1 MSKEIKKNKQNNLIY
16 IIDNFSVDFQT
27 DRQKNLVEIF
37 RQKIPQCSVKVI
49 HYSQVGI
56 EILKS
61 CKGIILTGS
70 EINVSEFY
78 GNKVLRKK
86 FKSVLKIIK
95 KAKNIP
101 ILAIC
106 YGFHLTGF
114 AFNGK
119 VYRMNIPH
127 DGGRIIPLVLNK
139 TDELILHNEIT
150 VDIQHRDYILP
161 DDVRIQRRFE
171 ILATKVLNGYNTI
184 QYMRHINRPIYS
196 VQFHPETHLANY
208 TYRNQDDEEIIKEAK
223 QCGEEIIINFAN
235 ICNQ

>member
-1 MSKEIKKNKQNNLIY
+1 MTVEIKKSNNNNLIH

-37 RQKIPQCSVKVI
+37 RQKIPQFRVKII
-49 HYSQVGI
+49 HYSQVDN

-61 CKGIILTGS
+61 SKGIILTGS

-86 FKSVLKIIK
+86 FKPVLKLIK

-127 DGGRIIPLVLNK
+127 DGGRIIPLVLK
-139 TDELILHNEIT
+139 KKDKLISHNELM
-150 VDIQHRDYILP
+150 VDIQHRDFILP
-161 DDVRIQRRFE
+161 DDVKIQKKFE
-171 ILATKVLNGYNTI
+171 IIATKVLNGFNTI

-208 TYRNQDDEEIIKEAK
+208 TYRNEDDDEIIQKTK
-223 QCGEEIIINFAN
+223 QYGEEIIINFAN
-235 ICNQ
+235 LCNQ

>member
-78 GNKVLRKK
+78 GNKVLRKR

-139 TDELILHNEIT
+139 TDKLILHNEI
-150 VDIQHRDYILP
+150 VIDIQHRDYILP
-161 DDVRIQRRFE
+161 DDVRIQRKFE

-184 QYMRHINRPIYS
+184 QYMRHRNRPIYS

-208 TYRNQDDEEIIKEAK
+208 TYRNQDDDEIIKKAK

>member
-1 MSKEIKKNKQNNLIY
+1 MSKVIKKNKQNNLIY

-78 GNKVLRKK
+78 GNKVLRKR

-139 TDELILHNEIT
+139 TDKLILHNEI
-150 VDIQHRDYILP
+150 VIDIQHRDYILP
-161 DDVRIQRRFE
+161 DDVRIQRKFE

-184 QYMRHINRPIYS
+184 QYMRHRNRPIYS

-208 TYRNQDDEEIIKEAK
+208 TYRNQDDDEIIKKAK

>member
-78 GNKVLRKK
+78 GNKVLRKR

-161 DDVRIQRRFE
+161 DDVKIQRKFE

>member
-1 MSKEIKKNKQNNLIY
+1 MSKNTKKGNNNNLIH

-37 RQKIPQCSVKVI
+37 RQKIPQCGVKVV
-49 HYSQVGI
+49 HYSQVNM

-61 CKGIILTGS
+61 SKGIILTGS

-78 GNKVLRKK
+78 GNIILQKK
-86 FKSVLKIIK
+86 FKSVLKLIK

-106 YGFHLTGF
+106 YGLHLTGF

-127 DGGRIIPLVLNK
+127 DGGRIISLVLNK
-139 TDELILHNEIT
+139 TDLLIQHNEIM
-150 VDIQHRDYILP
+150 VDIQHRDFILP
-161 DDVRIQRRFE
+161 DDPEIQKKFD
-171 ILATKVLNGYNTI
+171 IISTKVISGFNTI

-208 TYRNQDDEEIIKEAK
+208 TYRNEDDAEIIKKAK
-223 QCGEEIIINFAN
+223 QYGEEIIINFAY

>member
-1 MSKEIKKNKQNNLIY
+1 MTKEIKKHQSNNLIY
-16 IIDNFSVDFQT
+16 IIDNYSVNFQT
-27 DRQKNLVEIF
+27 DRIKNLVGLF

-49 HYSQVGI
+49 HYSQLDM

-61 CKGIILTGS
+61 SKGIILTGS

-78 GNKVLRKK
+78 DNKVLRKK
-86 FKSVLKIIK
+86 FKSVLKLIK

-106 YGFHLTGF
+106 YGLHLTGF

-127 DGGRIIPLVLNK
+127 D
-139 TDELILHNEIT
+139 
-150 VDIQHRDYILP
+150 IQHRDFILP
-161 DDVRIQRRFE
+161 DDPKIQRKFE
-171 ILATKVLNGYNTI
+171 ILATKVLNGFNTI

-196 VQFHPETHLANY
+196 VQFHPETHLENY
-208 TYRNQDDEEIIKEAK
+208 TYRNEDDEELIKKAK

>member
-78 GNKVLRKK
+78 GNKVLRKR

-139 TDELILHNEIT
+139 TDKLILHNEIT

-161 DDVRIQRRFE
+161 DDVKIQRKFE

>member
-1 MSKEIKKNKQNNLIY
+1 MSKNTKKGNNNNLIH

-37 RQKIPQCSVKVI
+37 RQKIPQCGVKVV
-49 HYSQVGI
+49 HYSQVNM
-56 EILKS
+56 EILKFS
-61 CKGIILTGS
+61 KGIILTGS

-78 GNKVLRKK
+78 GNIILQKK
-86 FKSVLKIIK
+86 FKSVLKLIK

-106 YGFHLTGF
+106 YGLHLTGF

-127 DGGRIIPLVLNK
+127 DGGRIISLVLNK
-139 TDELILHNEIT
+139 TDLLIQHNEIM
-150 VDIQHRDYILP
+150 VDIQHRDFILP
-161 DDVRIQRRFE
+161 DDPEIQKKFD
-171 ILATKVLNGYNTI
+171 IISTKVISGFNTI

-208 TYRNQDDEEIIKEAK
+208 TYRNEDDAEIIKKAK
-223 QCGEEIIINFAN
+223 QYGEEIIINFAY

>member
-1 MSKEIKKNKQNNLIY
+1 MTKEIKKNKSNNLIY
-16 IIDNFSVDFQT
+16 IIDNYSVNFQT
-27 DRQKNLVEIF
+27 DRLRNLVEIF
-37 RQKIPQCSVKVI
+37 RQKIPKIRVKVI
-49 HYSQVGI
+49 HYSQVDM
-56 EILKS
+56 EILKFS
-61 CKGIILTGS
+61 SGIILTGS
-70 EINVSEFY
+70 EINVSEFS

-106 YGFHLTGF
+106 YGLHLTGF

-127 DGGRIIPLVLNK
+127 DGGRIIPLLLIK
-139 TDELILHNEIT
+139 TDNLILHKKIF
-150 VDIQHRDYILP
+150 VDIQHRDYLIPNDLK
-161 DDVRIQRRFE
+161 IQKKFE
-171 ILATKVLNGYNTI
+171 IIATKVLNGFTTI

-208 TYRNQDDEEIIKEAK
+208 GYRNQDDEEIIKEAK
-223 QCGEEIIINFAN
+223 QYGEEIIINFAN

>member
-1 MSKEIKKNKQNNLIY
+1 MSKVIKKKKQNNLIY

-78 GNKVLRKK
+78 GNKVLRKR

-139 TDELILHNEIT
+139 TDKLILHNEI
-150 VDIQHRDYILP
+150 VIDIQHRDYILP
-161 DDVRIQRRFE
+161 DDVRIQRKFE

-184 QYMRHINRPIYS
+184 QYMRHRNRPIYS

-208 TYRNQDDEEIIKEAK
+208 TYRNQDDDEIIKKAK

>member
-1 MSKEIKKNKQNNLIY
+1 
-16 IIDNFSVDFQT
+16 
-27 DRQKNLVEIF
+27 
-37 RQKIPQCSVKVI
+37 
-49 HYSQVGI
+49 
-56 EILKS
+56 
-61 CKGIILTGS
+61 
-70 EINVSEFY
+70 VSEFY

-139 TDELILHNEIT
+139 TDKLILHNEI
-150 VDIQHRDYILP
+150 VIDIQHRDYILP
-161 DDVRIQRRFE
+161 DDVRIQRKFE
-171 ILATKVLNGYNTI
+171 ILATKVLNGHNTI
-184 QYMRHINRPIYS
+184 QYMRHRNRPIYS

-208 TYRNQDDEEIIKEAK
+208 TYRNQDDDEIIKKAK

>member
-1 MSKEIKKNKQNNLIY
+1 
-16 IIDNFSVDFQT
+16 
-27 DRQKNLVEIF
+27 
-37 RQKIPQCSVKVI
+37 
-49 HYSQVGI
+49 VGI
-56 EILKS
+56 DILKS

-127 DGGRIIPLVLNK
+127 DGGRIISLMVDNI
-139 TDELILHNEIT
+139 DRLILHNEIL
-150 VDIQHRDYILP
+150 VDIQHRDYILIN
-161 DDVRIQRRFE
+161 DVKIQKKFD
-171 ILATKVLNGYNTI
+171 IIATKVLYGFNTI

-196 VQFHPETHLANY
+196 VQFHPETHLTNY
-208 TYRNQDDEEIIKEAK
+208 KYRNEDDDEIIKKTK
-223 QCGEEIIINFAN
+223 QHGEEIIINFAN
-235 ICNQ
+235 ICTQ

>member
-37 RQKIPQCSVKVI
+37 RKKIPQCSVKVI

-56 EILKS
+56 DILKS

-139 TDELILHNEIT
+139 TDKLILHNEI
-150 VDIQHRDYILP
+150 VIDIQHRDYILP
-161 DDVRIQRRFE
+161 DDVRIQRKFE

-184 QYMRHINRPIYS
+184 QYMRHRNRPIYS

-208 TYRNQDDEEIIKEAK
+208 TYRNQDDDEIIKKAK

>member
-1 MSKEIKKNKQNNLIY
+1 MTKEMKKNKNNNLIY
-16 IIDNFSVDFQT
+16 IIDNFSVNFQT
-27 DRQKNLVEIF
+27 DRLRNLVEIF
-37 RQKIPQCSVKVI
+37 RQKIPNFSVKVI
-49 HYSQVGI
+49 HYSQVNM

-61 CKGIILTGS
+61 CSGIILTGS

-78 GNKVLRKK
+78 SNKALRKK
-86 FKSVLKIIK
+86 FKSVLKLIK

-139 TDELILHNEIT
+139 TDNLIPYKEIF
-150 VDIQHRDYILP
+150 VDIQHRDFIT
-161 DDVRIQRRFE
+161 DDLKIQKKFE
-171 ILATKVLNGYNTI
+171 IIATKVLNGFNTI
-184 QYMRHINRPIYS
+184 QYMRHIKRPIYS

-208 TYRNQDDEEIIKEAK
+208 TYRNQEDEEIIKEAK
-223 QCGEEIIINFAN
+223 QYGEEIIINFAN

>member
-1 MSKEIKKNKQNNLIY
+1 MSKEIKKSKQNNLIY

-37 RQKIPQCSVKVI
+37 RKKIPQCSVKVI

-114 AFNGK
+114 AFSGK

-127 DGGRIIPLVLNK
+127 DGGRIISLMVDNI
-139 TDELILHNEIT
+139 DRLILHNEIL
-150 VDIQHRDYILP
+150 VDIQHRDYILIN
-161 DDVRIQRRFE
+161 DVKIQKKFD
-171 ILATKVLNGYNTI
+171 IIATKVLYGFNTI

-196 VQFHPETHLANY
+196 VQFHPETHLTNY
-208 TYRNQDDEEIIKEAK
+208 KYRNEDDDEIIKKTK
-223 QCGEEIIINFAN
+223 QHGEEIIINFAN
-235 ICNQ
+235 ICTQ